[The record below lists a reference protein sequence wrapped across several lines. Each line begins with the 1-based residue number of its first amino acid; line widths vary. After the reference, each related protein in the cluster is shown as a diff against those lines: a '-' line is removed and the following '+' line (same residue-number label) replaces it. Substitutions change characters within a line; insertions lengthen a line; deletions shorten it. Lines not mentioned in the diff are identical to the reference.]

1 MTNESKGA
9 IQTMSLQ
16 TKGQESSYRINQHL
30 QKGAYQL
37 IITAPFDTRVAV
49 TPLNPPAGFQFH
61 PDQDGTA
68 EIWNSRIVTP
78 QDGQYTF
85 LIRMDKPVDNSQL
98 YIQFILQEV
107 APPVEPPPVPPPQPP
122 QPPQPPS
129 APPGDMQEYYRQ
141 RGYRIVSDGAVEFY
155 FVTFRTNKKTRQQ
168 ELCLAGTFAW
178 SDDLHDPAR
187 KLQRLRE
194 EDKTYRYNRA
204 GPFANRGLAEQSA
217 ISFAIQIFNDPTR
230 YGIFGTGGLRDIK
243 VSDYRDP
250 KFR

>member
-1 MTNESKGA
+1 MTNQSARTIE
-9 IQTMSLQ
+9 TMSLQ
-16 TKGQESSYRINQHL
+16 TKGQESSYHINQHL

-49 TPLNPPAGFQFH
+49 TPLNPPAGFQFN
-61 PDQDGTA
+61 PDQDGSA

-78 QDGQYTF
+78 QDAQYTF
-85 LIRMDKPVDNSQL
+85 LIQMDKPIENSQL
-98 YIQFILQEV
+98 YIQFILQEA
-107 APPVEPPPVPPPQPP
+107 APPVEPPPVPPVQPP
-122 QPPQPPS
+122 HPPS
-129 APPGDMQEYYRQ
+129 VPPGDMQEYYKK
-141 RGYRIVSDGAVEFY
+141 RGYRIASDGAVEFY
-155 FVTFRTNKKTRQQ
+155 FVAFRTNKKTRQQ

-187 KLQRLRE
+187 KLQRLQE

-230 YGIFGTGGLRDIK
+230 YGIFGTGGLHDIK
-243 VSDYRDP
+243 VSDYRKP